1 MIRALTLTAALI
13 ASITTAHAGP
23 KLLPDIFH
31 GAWCGDAHLLQRCS
45 DSFDQFYMNVGAARI
60 TNGKFGCSLRRL
72 TKITHREVSATY
84 DCEELATNLAVVRVH
99 HKSFRIGF
107 YPSDEAILYM
117 HETGGE
123 R

>member
-13 ASITTAHAGP
+13 ASIATAHADP
-23 KLLPDIFH
+23 KQLPDIFH

-45 DSFDQFYMNVGAARI
+45 YSFDQFYMNVGAARI

-84 DCEELATNLAVVRVH
+84 DCEDFAVVRVH